1 MVVDRWRDWS
11 TDALVHAHCGNRCR
25 NQKLM
30 GTYNLSPDEIAD
42 KLEQIE
48 FESKLE
54 GDFTEKDFVDGAK
67 LYIKRLRLE
76 GAHIEK

>member
-1 MVVDRWRDWS
+1 
-11 TDALVHAHCGNRCR
+11 
-25 NQKLM
+25 M